1 MILKVLRHFLKKKSK
16 TLRPMVQ
23 VRIIT
28 STNQIYLFISHSVKQ
43 TGDSCI
49 NKKIQLLLYSVNNF
63 FLSVAFLTKKE
74 QLKQTRY
81 HILHICVYLCIYV
94 TFTMIF
100 WENTSYLQL
109 KNKLEI
115 FTLDQK
121 FSYPTPREVTQLLFK
136 CSFILF

>member
-1 MILKVLRHFLKKKSK
+1 M
-16 TLRPMVQ
+16 
-23 VRIIT
+23 
-28 STNQIYLFISHSVKQ
+28 KQ

-109 KNKLEI
+109 KNKFEI

-136 CSFILF
+136 